1 MLKSVSMDKNYDG
14 ITLLTRSYMCMGHIL
29 NHSKDRQNNM
39 DGLWDLQNTHTRTH
53 AYTHASSGYQKKVRS
68 AVNYTSMKAMVI
80 TITNIIRLINTKRR
94 KVITRVII
102 WYCLLMSFPPKKSH
116 RACYITGQCGTSLK
130 QNKRNL
136 KKPNP

>member
-1 MLKSVSMDKNYDG
+1 MYQWIKITMVSHFLQEAICAWDTFWTTLKIDKIIWMVSEIFK
-14 ITLLTRSYMCMGHIL
+14 
-29 NHSKDRQNNM
+29 
-39 DGLWDLQNTHTRTH
+39 TRTRIH
-53 AYTHASSGYQKKVRS
+53 MHTHMQVLGTKKKVRS